1 MNRSLLKIGAV
12 LISSATLL
20 SCGSKKDAGS
30 NGNSPNQANAVVPV
44 NLDTIHPQHVL
55 YYDQYPGTVVALM
68 QVDIRPEVEGYVT
81 GIFFKEGDHVKKGQ
95 MLYEI
100 DKSKYQ
106 ATYDQAKANVRVA
119 EANLDQSQKDADR
132 YIYLNQHDAVAKQ
145 ILDHSMTTLQN
156 SKNQVTAAKQDLNKA
171 QTDLNYA
178 IIKAPFDG
186 TIGISQVK
194 LGNTVTVGQTVLN
207 TISTDD
213 PMTVDFVVNEKQIP
227 RFIKLKAQK
236 LNPSDSIFTLLMPD
250 NLIYGP
256 TGEIYV
262 IDRGVD
268 PQSGTIRVRL
278 KFPNVND
285 ALRAGMSCTV
295 RVHNEDT
302 SQQLIVPSKAIVE
315 QMGEYFVFVA
325 KDTVI
330 KDTASNKE
338 EKSEKAKDKKEEKA
352 DGPVPV
358 ASQKKVLTGQ
368 TIGSN
373 VIIKSGLKDGDRV
386 VVDGVQKLREGTRI
400 NPAPPKQAGA
410 PGGDGKQGAGH

>member
-1 MNRSLLKIGAV
+1 MNRSLLKIGAI
-12 LISSATLL
+12 LISSTTLL
-20 SCGSKKDAGS
+20 SCGSKKDAAPGAA
-30 NGNSPNQANAVVPV
+30 NPANAMVPV

-68 QVDIRPEVEGYVT
+68 QVDIRPVVEGYVT

-100 DKSKYQ
+100 DRSKYQ

-145 ILDHSMTTLQN
+145 ILDHAMTTLQN
-156 SKNQVTAAKQDLNKA
+156 SKNQVTAAKQDLSRA

-178 IIKAPFDG
+178 VIKAPFDG

-227 RFIKLKAQK
+227 RFLKLKSQK
-236 LNPSDSIFTLLMPD
+236 LNPSDSIFTILMPD
-250 NLIYGP
+250 NTIYGP

-278 KFPNVND
+278 KFPNVGD

-315 QMGEYFVFVA
+315 QMGEYFVFIA

-338 EKSEKAKDKKEEKA
+338 NAKDKKNEKT
-352 DGPVPV
+352 DGPVLV

-386 VVDGVQKLREGTRI
+386 IIDGVQKLREGSRI
-400 NPAPPKQAGA
+400 NPAPPKPAGA
-410 PGGDGKQGAGH
+410 PGADGKQGGGH